1 MGPRAGHSTR
11 PFWGKFLSYLDAG
24 TGIPYIYSMR
34 TVIETPTFQKQVDK
48 LWSEEERLEFIT
60 WIASNPK
67 AGDVIPGAGGI
78 RKVRWSRP
86 GTGKSG
92 GVRVIF
98 CNLTEE
104 EAVLLIAIYAK
115 SDRNNMTSSQIRKMI

>member
-1 MGPRAGHSTR
+1 
-11 PFWGKFLSYLDAG
+11 
-24 TGIPYIYSMR
+24 MR
-34 TVIETPTFQKQVDK
+34 TVIETPTFEKQVDK
-48 LWSEEERLEFIT
+48 LWSEDERLDFIT

-67 AGDVIPGAGGI
+67 AGDVIPGTGGI

-92 GVRVIF
+92 GARIIF
-98 CNLTEE
+98 CNLTKE

-115 SDRNNMTSSQIRKMI
+115 SDKSNMTPSQIKKVV

>member
-1 MGPRAGHSTR
+1 MWARLF
-11 PFWGKFLSYLDAG
+11 FWDIFLSGLDIY
-24 TGIPYIYSMR
+24 TEIPYIYPMR

-48 LWSEEERLEFIT
+48 LWSEDERLEFIT

-67 AGDVIPGAGGI
+67 AGDVIPGTGGI

-104 EAVLLIAIYAK
+104 EAVMLIAIYAK
-115 SDRNNMTSSQIRKMI
+115 SDMSTMTPSQIRKVM